1 MTAVVGA
8 QWGDEGKGKITDL
21 LAQEADVVI
30 RFQGGNNAGHTVVN
44 QHGTFKLHLVP
55 SGIFNPN
62 ALCIVGPGTVV
73 NLQVLCEELAN
84 LERSGIRTDSL
95 RVADRAHLLM
105 PWHVAIDRLDER
117 ERGRQKLGTTG
128 QGVGP
133 AYADK
138 VSRHG
143 IQVYE
148 VRDERRFRQRVAH
161 ELERQKKV
169 LERYGDAP
177 LDAKVVADEV
187 LAAAATL
194 GERIVDTLPLVERAL
209 QTDARILLEGQLGA
223 MRDLDW
229 GIYPYVTSSNPLA
242 GGAAVGA
249 GIPPRYITKVIGV
262 VKAYSTA
269 VGEGPF
275 PTEMAGGEGDA
286 LRERANEYGATTG
299 RPRRVGWFDAVAARH
314 AHRLNAFTELAVTK
328 LDVLGG
334 LESVPAAFAYD
345 HFDEELREFPANM
358 RILAECSPIYEEFD
372 GWEDLP
378 PEEWRRIAANGFP
391 ALPKQ
396 TQAFLRWVEKELDA
410 NLAYVSMGRGRED
423 TIDLRK
429 SAVTPKAPGG
439 RREPLGPKR
448 QGRSRGKSQS
458 RRAN

>member
-1 MTAVVGA
+1 MPVTAVVGA

-62 ALCIVGPGTVV
+62 ALCIVGTGTVV
-73 NLQVLCEELAN
+73 NLQVLCEELRNLESHGISTAN
-84 LERSGIRTDSL
+84 LRIS
-95 RVADRAHLLM
+95 DRAHLLM
-105 PWHVAIDRLDER
+105 PWHTMLDRLDER

-138 VSRHG
+138 VARHG
-143 IQVYE
+143 IQIYE
-148 VRDERRFRQRVAH
+148 VRDEGRFRERVAH
-161 ELERQKKV
+161 ELELKNTLLGRF
-169 LERYGDAP
+169 GDAP
-177 LDAKVVADEV
+177 LDARAVADEV

-194 GERIVDTLPLVERAL
+194 GDRITDTLPLVEDAVR
-209 QTDARILLEGQLGA
+209 TDARVLLEGQLGA

-249 GIPPRYITKVIGV
+249 GIPPRFITRVIGV

-275 PTEMAGGEGDA
+275 PTEMKGKEGDA
-286 LRERANEYGATTG
+286 LREMANEYGATTG

-314 AHRLNAFTELAVTK
+314 AHRLNAFTEIAVTK
-328 LDVLGG
+328 LDVLGAYKDIPFAVAYELDG
-334 LESVPAAFAYD
+334 KRTTDMPPTTVLERATPVYENCAGWHVPLDGIADRAHLPAAAQSYLKKI
-345 HFDEELREFPANM
+345 EATVGAPVGM
-358 RILAECSPIYEEFD
+358 VGI
-372 GWEDLP
+372 G
-378 PEEWRRIAANGFP
+378 PERAAT
-391 ALPKQ
+391 L
-396 TQAFLRWVEKELDA
+396 L
-410 NLAYVSMGRGRED
+410 
-423 TIDLRK
+423 
-429 SAVTPKAPGG
+429 
-439 RREPLGPKR
+439 
-448 QGRSRGKSQS
+448 
-458 RRAN
+458 

>member
-1 MTAVVGA
+1 VPVTAVVGA

-30 RFQGGNNAGHTVVN
+30 RYQGGNNAGHTVVN

-55 SGIFNPN
+55 SGIFNPK

-73 NLQVLCEELAN
+73 SLQVLCEELRN
-84 LERSGIRTDSL
+84 LEAHGISTRNL
-95 RVADRAHLLM
+95 RVADRAHLIM
-105 PWHVAIDRLDER
+105 PWHTLLDRLDER

-138 VSRHG
+138 VARHG

-148 VRDERRFRQRVAH
+148 VRDERRFRARVAH
-161 ELERQKKV
+161 ELETKNPV
-169 LERYGDAP
+169 LARFGDAA
-177 LDAKVVADEV
+177 LDAKAIADEV

-194 GERIVDTLPLVERAL
+194 GDRIVDTLPLVEEAIR
-209 QTDARILLEGQLGA
+209 TDARVLLEGQLGA

-249 GIPPRYITKVIGV
+249 GIPPRYITRVIGV

-275 PTEMAGGEGDA
+275 PTEMTGSAGDA
-286 LRERANEYGATTG
+286 LREMANEYGATTG

-314 AHRLNAFTELAVTK
+314 AHRLNAFTEIAVTK
-328 LDVLGG
+328 LDVLGAYETIPFCVAYQLDGRRTTDMPPTNVLERATPMYEKCAGWHTG
-334 LESVPAAFAYD
+334 LEGVADRA
-345 HFDEELREFPANM
+345 H
-358 RILAECSPIYEEFD
+358 
-372 GWEDLP
+372 LP
-378 PEEWRRIAANGFP
+378 PEAKAY
-391 ALPKQ
+391 
-396 TQAFLRWVEKELDA
+396 
-410 NLAYVSMGRGRED
+410 LAKIEATVGAPVGMVGIGPER
-423 TIDLRK
+423 
-429 SAVTPKAPGG
+429 SAT
-439 RREPLGPKR
+439 LL
-448 QGRSRGKSQS
+448 
-458 RRAN
+458 

>member
-1 MTAVVGA
+1 VTAVVGA

-30 RFQGGNNAGHTVVN
+30 RYQGGNNAGHTVVN

-73 NLQVLCEELAN
+73 DLQVLVEELKNLESHGISTAN
-84 LERSGIRTDSL
+84 L
-95 RVADRAHLLM
+95 RVSDRAHLLM
-105 PWHVAIDRLDER
+105 PWHTLLDRLDER

-138 VSRHG
+138 VARHG

-148 VRDERRFRQRVAH
+148 VRDEKRFRVRVAH
-161 ELERQKKV
+161 ELETKNK
-169 LERYGDAP
+169 LIERFGEAP
-177 LDAKVVADEV
+177 LVARNIGDEV

-194 GERIVDTLPLVERAL
+194 GDRIVDTLPLVEHAVRK
-209 QTDARILLEGQLGA
+209 DARVLLEGQLGA

-242 GGAAVGA
+242 GGASVGA
-249 GIPPRYITKVIGV
+249 GIPARFITRVIGV

-275 PTEMAGGEGDA
+275 PTEMRGEEGDA
-286 LRERANEYGATTG
+286 LREMANEYGATTG
-299 RPRRVGWFDAVAARH
+299 RPRRVGWFDSVAARH

-328 LDVLGG
+328 LDVLGAYKNIPFG
-334 LESVPAAFAYD
+334 VAYEIDGKRTTDMPPTGVLERATPVYEDCEGWRVPLD
-345 HFDEELREFPANM
+345 RVGT
-358 RILAECSPIYEEFD
+358 RAE
-372 GWEDLP
+372 
-378 PEEWRRIAANGFP
+378 
-391 ALPKQ
+391 LPKAAQ
-396 TQAFLRWVEKELDA
+396 TYLKKIEATVGAAVGMVGVGPER
-410 NLAYVSMGRGRED
+410 
-423 TIDLRK
+423 
-429 SAVTPKAPGG
+429 SAT
-439 RREPLGPKR
+439 LL
-448 QGRSRGKSQS
+448 
-458 RRAN
+458 